1 MSTAAAKT
9 TGRPSGG
16 YKNAAGKRVPGTTTI
31 TGRFK
36 ESGGLIF
43 WAWDLGMQGIDLKDA
58 REGAADAGTC
68 AHEQID
74 AHLHGRTFDPGP
86 WPADVR
92 AKADH
97 AFLGYLEWQQQT
109 GLKMVASE
117 VSLVSEK
124 YQFGGTFD
132 AVVSSGSL
140 VLLDYKTSGGIYS
153 DMLIQIGG
161 GYSVLWEEH
170 HPEEK
175 LAGMDILRVSKPEAL
190 DDPVS
195 FHHHHWS
202 AEIFPIC
209 QEQFLYFRQA
219 YDLDKRIKGLL

>member
-1 MSTAAAKT
+1 MSDEKKTT

-16 YKNAAGKRVPGTTTI
+16 YKNKAGKRVPGTTTI
-31 TGRFK
+31 TGRWK
-36 ESGGLIF
+36 ESGGLIQ
-43 WAWDLGMQGIDLKDA
+43 WAWKMGMDGISLEDA
-58 REGAADAGTC
+58 RDKAADAGTC
-68 AHEQID
+68 AHEMID
-74 AHLHGRTFDPGP
+74 AHLHGRAFDEAP
-86 WPADVR
+86 WPKPIR
-92 AKADH
+92 EKAEH
-97 AFLGYLEWQQQT
+97 CFLGYLEWQKQS
-109 GLKMVASE
+109 GLTVVASE
-117 VSLVSEK
+117 VSLVSEA

-140 VLLDYKTSGGIYS
+140 VLLDYKTSGGIYT

-161 GYSVLWEEH
+161 GYSLLWQEH
-170 HPEEK
+170 HPEEP
-175 LAGMDILRVSKPEAL
+175 LMGMEILRISKPDSP

-209 QEQFLYFRQA
+209 QKQFLLFREA